1 MKKNVKEEMITKLFH
16 RQVYEI
22 EVLLDRLPSNH
33 VPLEEFEK
41 HLIEGLE
48 KDKNIIG
55 FNISRKDSPHFILK

>member
-1 MKKNVKEEMITKLFH
+1 MSTKLLH

-22 EVLLDRLPSNH
+22 EVLLDRLPMKH
-33 VPLEEFEK
+33 VLLKEFEK

-55 FNISRKDSPHFILK
+55 FNINRKDSPHFILKE